1 MAHRTGGPDRR
12 TNVRTIEGAKH
23 YIEYQVASFD
33 AAREIGE
40 LLAMSP
46 GSIGPIRG
54 RALERLARDA
64 HVIALRERPRPA
76 AALAAAGAAA

>member
-1 MAHRTGGPDRR
+1 MRCQRCSTPD
-12 TNVRTIEGAKH
+12 
-23 YIEYQVASFD
+23 S
-33 AAREIGE
+33 AADEP
-40 LLAMSP
+40 A
-46 GSIGPIRG
+46 IRG

>member
-1 MAHRTGGPDRR
+1 
-12 TNVRTIEGAKH
+12 
-23 YIEYQVASFD
+23 
-33 AAREIGE
+33 
-40 LLAMSP
+40 MSP